1 MADAPVLLVG
11 DIDRG
16 GVFAQLIGT
25 VSLLEPE
32 EQERICGLIINK
44 FRGDKKIL
52 EPGLDMIYEKC
63 GKKVL
68 GVVPYAAV
76 DIEEEDSLAESLNV
90 REKNGK
96 VDIAVLRLPKLSNF
110 TDFQALSATEG
121 VSVRYVTKPGELGN
135 PDCIC
140 IPGTKNTVSDMKWL
154 RSSGLEAAVKRQGRK
169 GNLSGGNLR
178 RISDIGG
185 GNYRYLRCG
194 RRREHKGNG
203 TSACCYQL

>member
-1 MADAPVLLVG
+1 M
-11 DIDRG
+11 
-16 GVFAQLIGT
+16 
-25 VSLLEPE
+25 
-32 EQERICGLIINK
+32 
-44 FRGDKKIL
+44 
-52 EPGLDMIYEKC
+52 
-63 GKKVL
+63 
-68 GVVPYAAV
+68 PYAAV

-154 RSSGLEAAVKRQGRK
+154 RSSGLEAAVKRQAEK
-169 GNLSGGNLR
+169 GTFLVGICGGYQ
-178 RISDIGG
+178 ICGG
-185 GNYRYLRCG
+185 GNYQIPAVRKAAR
-194 RRREHKGNG
+194 
-203 TSACCYQL
+203 A